1 MIFKVWC
8 FWCNWHAFA
17 GVWGNFDILTSLK
30 IYRKSFYCHRNISTK
45 VLKCYKYIY
54 NSDTKSVFF
63 LLIANWSL
71 PHSPVYLP
79 IYLNIQVEK
88 KEYLHKEIEDKDGQ
102 PKVFLLPYAPEI
114 AAKCIFDTIDNDLYS
129 KSGSEGSPNL
139 ISTKVPLPHEVLYSM
154 LYTFVFYWESFWFN
168 WGKN

>member
-1 MIFKVWC
+1 M
-8 FWCNWHAFA
+8 
-17 GVWGNFDILTSLK
+17 
-30 IYRKSFYCHRNISTK
+30 
-45 VLKCYKYIY
+45 
-54 NSDTKSVFF
+54 
-63 LLIANWSL
+63 LIANWSL

-102 PKVFLLPYAPEI
+102 PKVFLIPYTPEI

-139 ISTKVPLPHEVLYSM
+139 ISTKLPLPHEVLHCGDK
-154 LYTFVFYWESFWFN
+154 LYAT
-168 WGKN
+168 

>member
-1 MIFKVWC
+1 M
-8 FWCNWHAFA
+8 
-17 GVWGNFDILTSLK
+17 
-30 IYRKSFYCHRNISTK
+30 
-45 VLKCYKYIY
+45 
-54 NSDTKSVFF
+54 
-63 LLIANWSL
+63 LIANWSL

-102 PKVFLLPYAPEI
+102 PKVFLIPYTPKI

-139 ISTKVPLPHEVLYSM
+139 ISTILPQPHEVLYE
-154 LYTFVFYWESFWFN
+154 YDFESRI
-168 WGKN
+168 

>member
-1 MIFKVWC
+1 M
-8 FWCNWHAFA
+8 
-17 GVWGNFDILTSLK
+17 
-30 IYRKSFYCHRNISTK
+30 
-45 VLKCYKYIY
+45 
-54 NSDTKSVFF
+54 
-63 LLIANWSL
+63 LIANWSL

-102 PKVFLLPYAPEI
+102 PKVFLIPYAPEI

-139 ISTKVPLPHEVLYSM
+139 ISTILPLPHEVLYS
-154 LYTFVFYWESFWFN
+154 LLIIFSTLCSCRRRIEPNF
-168 WGKN
+168 

>member
-1 MIFKVWC
+1 M
-8 FWCNWHAFA
+8 
-17 GVWGNFDILTSLK
+17 
-30 IYRKSFYCHRNISTK
+30 
-45 VLKCYKYIY
+45 LKCYKYIY

-102 PKVFLLPYAPEI
+102 PKVFLIPYTPEI

-139 ISTKVPLPHEVLYSM
+139 ISTILPLPHEVLYFNSNIWQVCLTLGWSSVM
-154 LYTFVFYWESFWFN
+154 FVLCLLLEKKVMTYSDPMVTYSHR
-168 WGKN
+168 KMTYSYPKVT

>member
-1 MIFKVWC
+1 M
-8 FWCNWHAFA
+8 
-17 GVWGNFDILTSLK
+17 
-30 IYRKSFYCHRNISTK
+30 
-45 VLKCYKYIY
+45 
-54 NSDTKSVFF
+54 
-63 LLIANWSL
+63 LIANWSL

-102 PKVFLLPYAPEI
+102 PKVFLIPYTPEI

-139 ISTKVPLPHEVLYSM
+139 ISTKLLQPHEVLYMIIHEAS
-154 LYTFVFYWESFWFN
+154 LTAIVSYFILSWHHILCSRVRRAAETNQSRGIVPHFLSRLDLTAGNVNFETISQVVHIICLSPDIRPICICSQT
-168 WGKN
+168 